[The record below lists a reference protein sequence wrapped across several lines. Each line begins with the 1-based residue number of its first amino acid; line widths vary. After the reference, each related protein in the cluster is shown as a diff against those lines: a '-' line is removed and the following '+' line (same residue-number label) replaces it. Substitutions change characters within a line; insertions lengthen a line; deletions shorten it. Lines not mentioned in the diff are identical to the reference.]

1 MTPAKG
7 YYCLI
12 QYCPDQTRLEAAT
25 IGVLLFRPERT
36 CLGDERQTGATARSR
51 RQTTRANCQTGL
63 VAGGHSRYNSSIGG
77 PIHEC
82 CGSQNPVARRRALWR
97 QAAAPS
103 LGSSFGGAAIGGT
116 RRRFD
121 GTAKSEQSPRE
132 AATVAGVAADVRFI
146 GHGENGATTLYFEAP
161 VLGKAAREIYQ
172 QQQLPGFST
181 RPSPDDTGFDLLGDV
196 LADVQRRDADSGN
209 YDDALLSRIARFHK
223 VLDRKSPYCEID
235 FTSRRYSAEQP
246 AKVTRDTITSAKSL
260 LRRTPAPQ
268 RLRVVGQLDGLE
280 ASTQRFSVLLDT
292 GEKVVGVFADDQMD
306 AMRELWRKQVLVLGT
321 AIYRASGRLLRIDAE
336 IVKPGDAEARI
347 FSRMPTPSHG
357 RLNVSKLR
365 RPQGPR
371 SGMAAIMGRWPG
383 DEFDEEIEAALQRL
397 S

>member
-1 MTPAKG
+1 MSVAVHR
-7 YYCLI
+7 I
-12 QYCPDQTRLEAAT
+12 
-25 IGVLLFRPERT
+25 LLRGEEHFGGKLPPRH
-36 CLGDERQTGATARSR
+36 LGLLLAELPLAVRDAVSMALRNRSR
-51 RQTTRANCQTGL
+51 VRGRQPQWLAC
-63 VAGGHSRYNSSIGG
+63 
-77 PIHEC
+77 
-82 CGSQNPVARRRALWR
+82 
-97 QAAAPS
+97 
-103 LGSSFGGAAIGGT
+103 
-116 RRRFD
+116 
-121 GTAKSEQSPRE
+121 
-132 AATVAGVAADVRFI
+132 AADVRFI

-161 VLGKAAREIYQ
+161 VLGEAAREIYQ

-196 LADVQRRDADSGN
+196 LANVQRRDADSGN
-209 YDDALLSRIARFHK
+209 YDNALLSRIARFHK

-336 IVKPGDAEARI
+336 IVKPGDAKARI

-357 RLNVSKLR
+357 RLNVSELR

-383 DEFDEEIEAALQRL
+383 DESDEENRSRSPEA
-397 S
+397 SP